1 MKMLGTSDPV
11 QHGQARTRRFGKIPA
26 PLRDPQKC
34 FHSPQRI
41 LKRVLERN
49 VGDLTPPD
57 PRRVASAGTDRSS
70 LPAVGENRY
79 GQACC
84 ADVA

>member
-1 MKMLGTSDPV
+1 MSDEDV
-11 QHGQARTRRFGKIPA
+11 GDVELGQARTLGCCKILA
-26 PLRDPQKC
+26 LVQDPQN

-41 LKRVLERN
+41 LKRVLERDE
-49 VGDLTPPD
+49 VDLPPPD
-57 PRRVASAGTDRSS
+57 PRRVAAAGTGWSS
-70 LPAVGENRY
+70 LPGVGENRY